1 MTVRVTKTQVN
12 HIVNQFK
19 NRYIDFTEQKE
30 FLPNH
35 VVNAYLSWL
44 YEQWNQGLIHIHEYR
59 KLIQVDILSH

>member
-30 FLPNH
+30 SLPNY